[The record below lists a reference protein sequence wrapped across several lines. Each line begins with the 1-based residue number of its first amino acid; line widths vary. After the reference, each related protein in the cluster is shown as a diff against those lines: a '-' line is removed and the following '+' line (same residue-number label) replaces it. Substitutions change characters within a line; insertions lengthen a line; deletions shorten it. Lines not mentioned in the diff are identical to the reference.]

1 MAENIRIAIL
11 SADDEVCAFLDNSVD
26 KCMHYWDDVLHTYL
40 QGSQYTFECRTLADH
55 EDTQFIVEG
64 NHCSFRDGDHEYYC
78 TIVHVEKDE
87 EEVYFQAYG
96 LTLELTNETVDAYKG
111 TSMSFQQYLSA
122 YGFENT
128 FKIGVNE
135 VSDKRISHEWTG
147 QETILA
153 RLFSTANVFDAE
165 LEFITE
171 LNDDYSLKQITLN
184 VYRKHSADDQGVGE
198 DKTGTIIRY
207 GADIQGITKTSDI
220 TELYTSIR
228 PTGKDGLTLAGLG
241 EKKEYD
247 EDGNLAYWHAAG
259 NRDIRA
265 MKARDQFPSLA
276 MGADNDRWIVSFWD
290 YDTDNV
296 NTLYGQALA
305 QLKKNCVPKMS
316 YDVDGYIDGNIGDT
330 YTIEDAEFHPT
341 LYLQARIVEQEKCFT
356 DPSQSKTTLDNFT
369 ELESQI
375 SDDLL
380 KRMEALIELNKTF
393 QIVVSSSNGIVL
405 PPDVPSTVLSVKIKD
420 GPTDVT
426 DKYTVKWYVEN
437 DLIYTGTSLSV
448 LREDLE
454 PSVVYR
460 IEAVDS
466 AGRIRAETEVTVSQ
480 VNDGSTITIT
490 NTVITYQISD
500 SGTAIPTGTW
510 VSEIPEVEPGQ
521 YLWVRTV
528 VTYSN
533 GQTVTTHSVSRN
545 GVDGSDGTDGSS
557 VTIIST
563 SVVYQAHTSG
573 TVPPTGAWD
582 DDVPN
587 VGQGQFLWTRT
598 TVVYSDG
605 QETVSY
611 GVSRSGSDGQNGQ
624 DGTSVSI
631 TETSVQYQ
639 VSDSGTEPP
648 TGTWS
653 SSVPTVGSGQYLWT
667 RTQVTYS
674 DGQTITSYS
683 VSRNGVDGADGTAPY
698 TMIIDS
704 SEGQIF
710 KNEGIE
716 TTLTAHVYQGPNEIT
731 GSDLA
736 QAGDL
741 KWYKDNGSE
750 PSYTGSVLTITE
762 GEVESSVTYRVQL
775 EKNGEILS
783 LGAITL
789 ATVTDI
795 QGIYRFYQLSTAAP
809 ATPAVYPPASPWQDT
824 EPEFDLTSQ
833 GSLYYVD
840 CTLFSDLSFQYG
852 EVQMSSD
859 YEAVKLTYADAIEQ
873 IANSKQEISAEIQEG
888 DDLLRQEVAET
899 YYSAEDVDTKLGEVS
914 TAFEQT
920 QNYIE
925 MQFESFQAD
934 LENLNADNTAQFQQ
948 IQKYIRFEDGNIIL
962 GESGNELILTIQN
975 DRISFSQGGQEVA
988 YFSNNKLNVTDAD
1001 VVHTLRIGSFIFSPR
1016 PDGSLDFKKAGDDD

>member
-1 MAENIRIAIL
+1 MDENIRIAIL
-11 SADDEVCAFLDNSVD
+11 SADDEVCAFLDNSVA

-87 EEVYFQAYG
+87 AEVYFQAYG
-96 LTLELTNETVDAYKG
+96 LSLELTNEEVKAYKG
-111 TSMSFQQYLSA
+111 TSLSFVQYIDA
-122 YGFENT
+122 FGFEDNVIT
-128 FKIGVNE
+128 IGVNE
-135 VSDKRISHEWTG
+135 VSDKRISNEWSGT
-147 QETILA
+147 ETALS
-153 RLFSTANVFDAE
+153 RLFSLANVFDAE
-165 LEFITE
+165 LEFVTE
-171 LNDDYSLKQITLN
+171 LNDDYSLRKLTLN
-184 VYRKHSADDQGVGE
+184 IYRKHSDNDQGVGE

-207 GADIQGITKTSDI
+207 GESIQGITKTADI
-220 TELYTSIR
+220 TELYTAIR
-228 PTGKDGLTLAGLG
+228 PYGKDGLTIGSLN
-241 EKKEYD
+241 KTEYD
-247 EDGNLAYWHAAG
+247 DNGNVEYKSPSGTIEILAVQ
-259 NRDIRA
+259 
-265 MKARDQFPSLA
+265 ARDRFPSNLTS
-276 MGADNDRWIVSFWD
+276 GLNDRYIAKIWD
-290 YDTDNV
+290 YDTDNI
-296 NTLYGQALA
+296 NTLYGHALA

-380 KRMEALIELNKTF
+380 KRMEELIELNKTF

-426 DKYTVKWYVEN
+426 DKYTIKWYVEN

-466 AGRIRAETEVTVSQ
+466 AGRIRAETEVTASQ

-545 GVDGSDGTDGSS
+545 GVDGSDGADGSS

-573 TVPPTGAWD
+573 TIPPTGSWD

-611 GVSRSGSDGQNGQ
+611 GVSRSGSDGI
-624 DGTSVSI
+624 SVSI

-648 TGTWS
+648 TETWS
-653 SSVPTVGSGQYLWT
+653 SSVPSVGSGQYLWT

-683 VSRNGVDGADGTAPY
+683 VSRNGVDGIDGTAPY
-698 TMIIDS
+698 TMVIDS

-731 GSDLA
+731 GADLT

-741 KWYKDNGSE
+741 KWYKDNSSE
-750 PSYTGSVLTITE
+750 PAYTGSVLTITE

-775 EKNGEILS
+775 ENDDEILS
-783 LGAITL
+783 IGAITL

-809 ATPAVYPPASPWQDT
+809 ATPTVYPPASPWQDT

-859 YEAVKLTYADAIEQ
+859 YEAVKLTYADAMEQ

-1001 VVHTLRIGSFIFSPR
+1001 VVHTLRIGNFIFSPR